1 MLGRLGSALVFVA
14 GSVVGGLA
22 LAFLIVALRPEL
34 IRDGARSAP
43 ASLPVV
49 PQPPAPE
56 VPAIERVGAAVPHRL
71 ERAREVALDE
81 RVAETE
87 RAPVVLVDSA

>member
-34 IRDGARSAP
+34 IRNVHTPR
-43 ASLPVV
+43 
-49 PQPPAPE
+49 
-56 VPAIERVGAAVPHRL
+56 RR
-71 ERAREVALDE
+71 RR
-81 RVAETE
+81 RW
-87 RAPVVLVDSA
+87 